1 MRGTVKIR
9 NSFSWIA
16 VAILAT
22 GSAVR
27 AQDTTPPTTAA
38 VTANTPGT
46 IPVSTS
52 SAEARRFYELGLV
65 EREDRLFVDE
75 GLEYFRQ
82 AVKADAQFALGHA
95 ALGYFTADPKEAA
108 EQSALATKYL
118 DNASADE
125 QLLIRW
131 MNGTKNGEVVAAIS
145 AMNDLLAKY
154 PSDKRL
160 SNMAAEWLCANQG
173 ASEHGEVILVRLLK
187 SDPNY
192 YPAMNNL
199 AYCYA
204 LSGQAHLAP
213 ALMDSY
219 GEIMRILGDYSAA
232 LEHYQK
238 ALVINPHFNAS
249 QVGIASTY
257 ALMGDQKKARAQYL
271 VAIKGTK
278 EKSTQLNYRILYAM
292 TYYREGKPALARE
305 EFRKVDAEA
314 HAAGLPLQQAEI
326 HRTNALFNP
335 DPAKA
340 LKDLDDARSDL
351 SESHTVTLMPGERD
365 IELAS
370 ILQTR
375 AFIAANSG
383 NKEPAQDAL
392 KLLKEMAD
400 SNRSTPIQNSYH
412 SANGAVLLTQG
423 DYAGAIAELQEDPQN
438 PLSLQLLA
446 QAQNKAGQSADA
458 QKTLATLAAISDE
471 RVETAFAAPQARAA
485 LKTEA
490 PQTAQAGAH

>member
-1 MRGTVKIR
+1 M
-9 NSFSWIA
+9 
-16 VAILAT
+16 
-22 GSAVR
+22 
-27 AQDTTPPTTAA
+27 
-38 VTANTPGT
+38 
-46 IPVSTS
+46 
-52 SAEARRFYELGLV
+52 
-65 EREDRLFVDE
+65 
-75 GLEYFRQ
+75 
-82 AVKADAQFALGHA
+82 
-95 ALGYFTADPKEAA
+95 
-108 EQSALATKYL
+108 
-118 DNASADE
+118 
-125 QLLIRW
+125 
-131 MNGTKNGEVVAAIS
+131 
-145 AMNDLLAKY
+145 
-154 PSDKRL
+154 
-160 SNMAAEWLCANQG
+160 
-173 ASEHGEVILVRLLK
+173 
-187 SDPNY
+187 
-192 YPAMNNL
+192 
-199 AYCYA
+199 
-204 LSGQAHLAP
+204 
-213 ALMDSY
+213 
-219 GEIMRILGDYSAA
+219 
-232 LEHYQK
+232 
-238 ALVINPHFNAS
+238 
-249 QVGIASTY
+249 
-257 ALMGDQKKARAQYL
+257 
-271 VAIKGTK
+271 
-278 EKSTQLNYRILYAM
+278 
-292 TYYREGKPALARE
+292 
-305 EFRKVDAEA
+305 A

-383 NKEPAQDAL
+383 NKEAAQDAL

-400 SNRSTPIQNSYH
+400 SNHSTPVQNSYH

-446 QAQNKAGQSADA
+446 QAQNKAGQGADA